1 MDFEWCI
8 FIFKS
13 RTYRRTEKYSPAW
26 SGSVKLVQFHD
37 IGIFKVLTLLPRLWI
52 KSESFE
58 HNVKYPLDPYML
70 LLVYV

>member
-1 MDFEWCI
+1 MDFECI

-26 SGSVKLVQFHD
+26 SGSVKLVQFLDLD
-37 IGIFKVLTLLPRLWI
+37 ILTVLTLLPRLWI
-52 KSESFE
+52 QSESFQ
-58 HNVKYPLDPYML
+58 HKVKYPLDPYML